1 MWSVLHVPVPMNSF
15 IRTRY
20 KQGTR
25 VNQSA
30 KANKGSKRIE
40 HAPRIKS
47 TTLRNCLAGLEEL
60 ASKFI
65 GKEEQL
71 FKAVQWNTK

>member
-20 KQGTR
+20 KQGTS

-30 KANKGSKRIE
+30 KANGSKRIE

-47 TTLRNCLAGLEEL
+47 ITLRNCLAGLEEL

-71 FKAVQWNTK
+71 FKAVHWNTK